1 MRVNNRIG
9 TKKIFNLDEPIF
21 KMFIDVSNIS
31 RQSAQ
36 EKIYEFMDC
45 TESLQIIYLPSDI
58 TDFVCVWRG
67 YKYEKMLNDRIDAFL
82 EDLNSIISQKDFFKN
97 DETIYKIETLA
108 RNLKLL
114 ILNDI

>member
-1 MRVNNRIG
+1 MNNKTSISP
-9 TKKIFNLDEPIF
+9 KFDLNEPIF
-21 KMFIDVSNIS
+21 KMFVNVSGLN
-31 RQSAQ
+31 RQAATES
-36 EKIYEFMDC
+36 IYNFMNSI
-45 TESLQIIYLPSDI
+45 ESLQIIYLPSDI

-97 DETIYKIETLA
+97 DETIYKIETLS

>member
-1 MRVNNRIG
+1 MNNKTSISP
-9 TKKIFNLDEPIF
+9 KFDLNEPIF
-21 KMFIDVSNIS
+21 KMFVNVSGLT
-31 RQSAQ
+31 RQAATES
-36 EKIYEFMDC
+36 IYNFMNS

-97 DETIYKIETLA
+97 DETIYKIETLS